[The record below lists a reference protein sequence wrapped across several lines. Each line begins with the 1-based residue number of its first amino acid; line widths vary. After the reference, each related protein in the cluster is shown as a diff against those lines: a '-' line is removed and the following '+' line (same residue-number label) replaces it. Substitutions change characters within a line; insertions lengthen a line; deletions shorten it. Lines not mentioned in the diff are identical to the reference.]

1 MATELGDQNREQ
13 LIALL
18 ADGEFHSGESLAGAL
33 GISRTAV
40 WKRINRL
47 ADLGVEVESVHGKG
61 YRLRDRVELLDE
73 RLIRGCIA
81 PEHLPALSSLV
92 VRQSVESTN
101 LEALQDLEAGRAG
114 SGAVYLA
121 EQQTRGRGRR
131 GRSWVSPYGRNIYL
145 SLIWQFPNGVA
156 ALEGLSLALGVA
168 VVRAIRML
176 GIDGALWTWP
186 NDIVTASGDKLG
198 GILCEMAGDVDGLVS
213 AVIGIGINVDMPAG
227 AGAHID
233 QAWSDL
239 RRLAGRD
246 VARNRLA
253 AKIIEQCLTVMSEF
267 AVQGFA
273 AFREEWESLDAIR
286 GREVVLATPA
296 ESTTGVAEGVG
307 PTGALIISSA
317 NGRRTFSGGEVSVR
331 RERRGGS

>member
-1 MATELGDQNREQ
+1 MATEPGEQTQGQ

-18 ADGEFHSGESLAGAL
+18 ADGEFHSGEALAGVL

-40 WKRINRL
+40 WKRISRL
-47 ADLGVEVESVHGKG
+47 ADLGIEVESVHGRG
-61 YRLRDRVELLDE
+61 YRLCGRIELLDE
-73 RLIRGCIA
+73 PLIRSGIA
-81 PEHLPALSSLV
+81 PACLPSLSSLV
-92 VRQSVESTN
+92 LRQSVESTN
-101 LEALQDLEAGRAG
+101 AEALLDLEAGRAG

-145 SLIWQFPNGVA
+145 SLVWQFSNGVA
-156 ALEGLSLALGVA
+156 ALEGLSLATGVA
-168 VVRAIRML
+168 VVRAIRAM
-176 GIDGALWTWP
+176 GIEGALLKWP
-186 NDIVTASGDKLG
+186 NDIVTDSGEKLG
-198 GILCEMAGDVDGLVS
+198 GILIEMAGDVDGLVS
-213 AVIGIGINVDMPAG
+213 AVIGIGINVDMPAW
-227 AGAHID
+227 AGVRID
-233 QAWSDL
+233 QDWTDL

-253 AKIIEQCLTVMSEF
+253 AKLIEQCLAVMPEF
-267 AVQGFA
+267 AAKGFA
-273 AFREEWESLDAIR
+273 AFREEWASLDAIR

-307 PTGALIISSA
+307 PTGALIINSA
-317 NGRRTFSGGEVSVR
+317 GGRRTFSGGEVSVR